1 MDQLVAVMS
10 PSLAPTDAAVQALE
24 RLRHDIGTR
33 HRVPGGRIT
42 ANAGTAVLVL
52 DELTVWCHRGVEF
65 SWSAGRDER
74 NRAILAKA
82 PASEPGAAAERVAA
96 RWREVHGYQPAP
108 ARRAG

>member
-1 MDQLVAVMS
+1 MDQLVAVMP

-24 RLRHDIGTR
+24 RLRSDLGVR
-33 HRVPGGRIT
+33 HRIPRGRIT

-65 SWSAGRDER
+65 SWSAGRDDR

-82 PASEPGAAAERVAA
+82 PTSDTGAAAERVAA
-96 RWREVHGYQPAP
+96 RWREVHGYQPTP
-108 ARRAG
+108 ARSAG